1 MIEINNF
8 QFFAFNITGKCDKI
22 YLGGKMRYWIIPA
35 NSTKYDY
42 FSAFND
48 KGFIDW
54 TKKSKYEEGDTVYL
68 YCTRPQQKIMYKAI
82 IEKIFISSNI
92 EVDDRKYWLNKSEFD
107 KNKNMKKEFIRLKLL
122 KYVDNENLSLEN
134 LKDNGLKAAPQGP
147 LRVASELLEY
157 IEKYI

>member
-1 MIEINNF
+1 
-8 QFFAFNITGKCDKI
+8 
-22 YLGGKMRYWIIPA
+22 MRYWIIPA

-54 TKKSKYEEGDTVYL
+54 TKKSKYEEGDTAYL